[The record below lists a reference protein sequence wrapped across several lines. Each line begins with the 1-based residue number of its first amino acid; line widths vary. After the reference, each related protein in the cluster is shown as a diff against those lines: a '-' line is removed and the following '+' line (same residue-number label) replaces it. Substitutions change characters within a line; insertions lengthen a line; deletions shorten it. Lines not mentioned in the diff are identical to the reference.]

1 MYLQRRLKTTGGETH
16 TRFTATGQKIEVK
29 SGRSVANTEQLK
41 GKRGVRDATEQSLL
55 VTTTNPTVQH
65 LSQFKA
71 RTMDENNPNYKLL
84 AEKIEKRYR
93 NDLVGKFPYKDCYS
107 LQKKYPKQM
116 TSIVPDLDEY
126 FSFIAGYSS
135 SATRLNERSKDEL
148 RRAVPELRRSFLDKN
163 PQYALLKD
171 DEEALSRQINIA
183 DELRLD
189 LIIIMEWFSDF

>member
-1 MYLQRRLKTTGGETH
+1 
-16 TRFTATGQKIEVK
+16 
-29 SGRSVANTEQLK
+29 
-41 GKRGVRDATEQSLL
+41 
-55 VTTTNPTVQH
+55 
-65 LSQFKA
+65 
-71 RTMDENNPNYKLL
+71 
-84 AEKIEKRYR
+84 
-93 NDLVGKFPYKDCYS
+93 
-107 LQKKYPKQM
+107 M

-148 RRAVPELRRSFLDKN
+148 RRAVPELRRSFFDKN
-163 PQYALLKD
+163 PQYALLKDVID